1 MTILHV
7 AQRRSTIL
15 DYLRD
20 GPLDKRDL
28 LDRVAASRSTID
40 RAIEELID
48 HEMVREVSGGYETTL
63 VGVLALERAR
73 EFERDADAIAT
84 TAPALTPLW
93 KESDVAVEF
102 LRGADVS
109 LVAAA
114 DGVRLLAALG
124 SAMRTADEIRAVL
137 PRIARPEQLETLY
150 ARASAGGETDIV
162 VSQSLFETLSS
173 RFPEWLRAV
182 ALGEN
187 GSVSVGTVPGY
198 ALVVCR
204 AGDEREAFLLT
215 YDDGRL
221 HAVLRND
228 GAAAAWAEERFGTI
242 RSDVTDRREEVRE
255 LEADAGFGGVGDATP
270 PFGEPSA
277 VAAGSADADGPAD
290 ELLASGY
297 ATDGGKLRT
306 PAYGTEGACTVAFW
320 MRPTDLAG
328 GWQILLKWD
337 YLVVALRRGELHGN
351 VYDPDDAEQ
360 RAFTAVPL
368 TDLAGNRWQH
378 VAYTYDESVAR
389 LYVDGEL
396 VDETEDDYPLRVD
409 EIGAA
414 LGYHYRDRDTGV
426 HDPTYEGRLYDARLY
441 GEALSPA
448 EIERLVQTTDPTAVA
463 WGAT

>member
-1 MTILHV
+1 MTILHI

-28 LDRVAASRSTID
+28 LDRVEASRSTID
-40 RAIEELID
+40 RAVEELID
-48 HEMVREVSGGYETTL
+48 NEMVREVRGGYETTL
-63 VGVLALERAR
+63 AGVLALQCSR

-84 TAPALTPLW
+84 AAPALTPLW

-114 DGVRLLAALG
+114 DGMRLLAALG
-124 SAMRTADEIRAVL
+124 SALRTADEVQAVASQ
-137 PRIARPEQLETLY
+137 IAHPEQLETLY
-150 ARASAGGETDIV
+150 ERANDGGDTDLV
-162 VSQSLFETLSS
+162 VSPSLFETLSS
-173 RFPEWLRAV
+173 TFPGWLRAV

-187 GSVSVGTVPGY
+187 GRVSVGSVPEY
-198 ALVVCR
+198 ALAICR

-228 GAAAAWAEERFGTI
+228 GAAAAWATKRFRAI
-242 RSDVTDRREEVRE
+242 RRDATDRREQVRE
-255 LEADAGFGGVGDATP
+255 LDADARFGGIGDATS
-270 PFGEPSA
+270 PFGETSA
-277 VAAGSADADGPAD
+277 VAADSGEPDGPA
-290 ELLASGY
+290 EALLASGY
-297 ATDGGKLRT
+297 AIDGGKLRT
-306 PAYGTEGACTVAFW
+306 PAYGTEDACTVAFW
-320 MRPTDLAG
+320 MRPTDLGG

-337 YLVVALRRGELHGN
+337 YLVVALRRGKLHGS
-351 VYDPDDAEQ
+351 VYDPDNAEH

-368 TDLAGNRWQH
+368 SSLAESRWQH

-389 LYVDGEL
+389 LYLDGEL
-396 VDETEDDYPLRVD
+396 VDETEDGYPLHVA

-441 GEALSPA
+441 GEALAAPD
-448 EIERLVQTTDPTAVA
+448 IERLVSTTDPTAVV
-463 WGAT
+463 WDGA